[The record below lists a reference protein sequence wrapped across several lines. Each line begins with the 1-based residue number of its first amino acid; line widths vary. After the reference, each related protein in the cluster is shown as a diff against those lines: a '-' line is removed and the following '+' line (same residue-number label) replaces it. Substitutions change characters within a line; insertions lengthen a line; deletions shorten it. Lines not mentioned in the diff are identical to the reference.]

1 MINDE
6 IVLTIAIGCVESIII
21 FDVTLMRY
29 FHFGSVSFDFFIVM
43 NLSLY
48 SLFSNVP
55 KSRYY
60 TDFVITDFVITDGS
74 FQRISKT

>member
-21 FDVTLMRY
+21 FDATLTRY

-60 TDFVITDFVITDGS
+60 DFVITDFVITDGS